1 VLIKLSL
8 PLAGV
13 FLLFIAPTQAHLI
26 EKIHYDYAP
35 VLQVEPVLQTVQA
48 THTHEYCTAIPIAS
62 SSSAEPTL
70 VSVPNTATAH
80 SPSFLE
86 HLRTL
91 FASVTSM
98 ESASPEPVYRNE
110 TPTPQRCQRVE
121 AGSHYQRVVAW
132 DVDYIYQGKK
142 YRSRLPLDPGN
153 CLRLRVSITPLLET
167 EVPAQA
173 FAE

>member
-26 EKIHYDYAP
+26 EKIHYDHAP

-48 THTHEYCTAIPIAS
+48 THTHEYCTAIPTA
-62 SSSAEPTL
+62 SSAEP
-70 VSVPNTATAH
+70 VSV
-80 SPSFLE
+80 SLPSTPQRPGFLE

-110 TPTPQRCQRVE
+110 TPTPHRCQRVE